1 MEARSNDWW
10 RRAARTLLQ
19 LIASGALLALT
30 DQLANDLPAAY
41 QPYLLIAYTVIVSA
55 AQNALEDAGAIPSV
69 LKGKASS
76 GANPVPDG
84 MP

>member
-1 MEARSNDWW
+1 MEAQRNDPA
-10 RRAARTLLQ
+10 RRALRTLIQ
-19 LIASGALLALT
+19 LVAAGGLTWLT
-30 DQLANDLPAAY
+30 DQLAQDIPNEY
-41 QPYLLIAYTVIVSA
+41 VPYMVGAYTVLVTLC
-55 AQNALEDAGAIPSV
+55 QNALEDAGKVPAL